1 MSPGAGRV
9 RNEDYVEF
17 LFDCHYKQNHDV
29 DDIEFLQRIH
39 LEVRAGQ

>member
-1 MSPGAGRV
+1 MSPGAERV

-29 DDIEFLQRIH
+29 DDIEFLQWIH